1 MTGQILSAFLPIF
14 GLIALGYGV
23 RATGYLPRELWAGIN
38 ALNHRLLLPAFL
50 LALFARSDL
59 TQAGSLSLA
68 GATTL
73 AALALIAAGL
83 TTARILKAS
92 RGEAAS
98 LCAVAVQ
105 WNFVLTLGLAER
117 LLGDGAPLTAAP
129 VAAAGVLIGAA
140 FTVASFAWAGSGS
153 PSGAVNRIVRD
164 PVLLACIVGIG
175 LSFLQLGERA
185 PVLISAMELL
195 GAGSL
200 AVILV
205 AMGAGLDFT
214 ALKGRIRL
222 LIAAAALRCGLGALV
237 FIAIALALGISGDGL
252 VVLALAG
259 AAPGAA
265 VTYAIAA
272 DLKGETGL
280 VAGMLTLSV
289 LVSAAVLPLAAA
301 FALSL

>member
-1 MTGQILSAFLPIF
+1 MTGLILTAFLPIF

-23 RATGYLPRELWAGIN
+23 RVSGYLPRELWAGIN

-50 LALFARSDL
+50 IALFARSDL
-59 TQAGSLSLA
+59 SAAGSASLA
-68 GATTL
+68 GA
-73 AALALIAAGL
+73 AALGSLTLIIASVL
-83 TTARILKAS
+83 TARLLSAS

-117 LLGDGAPLTAAP
+117 LLGETAPLTAAP
-129 VAAAGVLIGAA
+129 IAAAGVLIGAG
-140 FTVASFAWAGSGS
+140 FTVASFAWASSGS
-153 PSGAVNRIVRD
+153 ASGAVKRIVRD
-164 PVLLACIVGIG
+164 PVLIACVIGIV
-175 LSFLQLGERA
+175 LSFLQLGQHA
-185 PVLISAMELL
+185 PILVSGLELL

-205 AMGAGLDFT
+205 AMGAGLDFA

-222 LIAAAALRCGLGALV
+222 LIAAAALRCGMGALV
-237 FIAIALALGISGDGL
+237 FIAIAMMMGVSGDGL

-272 DLKGETGL
+272 DFKGETGL

>member
-1 MTGQILSAFLPIF
+1 MTGQILYAFLPIF

-23 RATGYLPRELWAGIN
+23 RAAGYLPREQWAGIN

-50 LALFARSDL
+50 IALFARSDL
-59 TQAGSLSLA
+59 TQAGSALLA
-68 GATTL
+68 GAAAASSLVLIGAGL
-73 AALALIAAGL
+73 AA
-83 TTARILKAS
+83 ARLLKTS

-117 LLGDGAPLTAAP
+117 LLGEQAALTAAP

-153 PSGAVNRIVRD
+153 ATAAVGRIVRD
-164 PVLLACIVGIG
+164 PVLLACTAGLI
-175 LSFLQLGERA
+175 LSFAQLGERA
-185 PVLISAMELL
+185 PILVSGLELL

-205 AMGAGLDFT
+205 AMGAGLDFS
-214 ALKGRIRL
+214 ALKGRVRI
-222 LIAAAALRCGLGALV
+222 LIAAAALRCGLGAVV
-237 FIAIALALGISGDGL
+237 FTGIALLAGISGDGL

-272 DLKGETGL
+272 DFKGETGL

-289 LVSAAVLPLAAA
+289 LVSAAVLPIAAA
-301 FALSL
+301 FALSV

>member
-14 GLIALGYGV
+14 ALIALGYGV

-59 TQAGSLSLA
+59 TQPGSIQLA
-68 GATTL
+68 GAAAL
-73 AALALIAAGL
+73 AALVLIGAGL
-83 TTARILKAS
+83 ATALLLKAS
-92 RGEAAS
+92 RGEGAS
-98 LCAVAVQ
+98 LCSVAVQ

-117 LLGDGAPLTAAP
+117 LLGDAAPLAAAP
-129 VAAAGVLIGAA
+129 IAAAGVLIGAGFA
-140 FTVASFAWAGSGS
+140 VASFAWAGSGS
-153 PSGAVNRIVRD
+153 ATGAVRRIVRD
-164 PVLLACIVGIG
+164 PVLLACVGGIA
-175 LSFLQLGERA
+175 LSFTKLGDHA
-185 PVLISAMELL
+185 PVAVSGLELL

-205 AMGAGLDFT
+205 AMGAGLDFS

-222 LIAAAALRCGLGALV
+222 LIAAAALRCGLGAV
-237 FIAIALALGISGDGL
+237 AFIAMALALGVTGDGL

-272 DLKGETGL
+272 DFKGETGL

-301 FALSL
+301 LSLGL